1 MHTTPRR
8 QLRFYPQLGSLG
20 AVAFVVGALTAC
32 SGDNGTIRIQGD
44 VAGLDTIALRGDS
57 ILNAP
62 SREQLILDSLR
73 TAADARMRAAMDSG
87 SIAGTIDPAF
97 PSAARAGKS
106 ITARARARGD
116 SMARADARLAIAST
130 DPAKRVKA
138 DTVRGIVTVV
148 GTSTVP
154 QVVLTTDNGNKQVAL
169 SGMATTG
176 LSKLAGTEV
185 VVRGFLVSPRDVVV
199 SDFIVRAVNNIPAYD
214 GVLDEASGGGWA
226 LTLTDGS
233 GKKRLPVVPP
243 TLRSYPGLRVW
254 VSFRPG
260 SDTPDS
266 YGLVRR

>member
-8 QLRFYPQLGSLG
+8 RNLFKPQLGSFG
-20 AVAFVVGALTAC
+20 AAAVFACALVAC
-32 SGDNGTIRIQGD
+32 SGDDGNIRIQGD

-57 ILNAP
+57 LLNAP
-62 SREQLILDSLR
+62 SRERLILDSLR
-73 TAADARMRAAMDSG
+73 TVVDARMRAVMDSG
-87 SIAGTIDPAF
+87 SVAGTIDPSF
-97 PSAARAGKS
+97 PTAEKAGMS

-116 SMARADARLAIAST
+116 SMARADARALLAPI
-130 DPAKRVKA
+130 DPSKRVKA
-138 DTVRGIVTVV
+138 DTVRGVLTVV

-154 QVVLTTDNGNKQVAL
+154 QVVLLADDGNKQIAL

-176 LSKLAGTEV
+176 LSKLAGAEV

-199 SDFIVRAVNNIPAYD
+199 SDFIVRAVNKIPAYD
-214 GVLDEASGGGWA
+214 GVLDQVDGAWT
-226 LTLTDGS
+226 LVLTDGS
-233 GKKRLPVVPP
+233 GRKRLPVVPA